1 VKEEIKMKETKNIK
15 EKLHHLLMVLI
26 PILIT
31 QLGMYSMNFFDTT
44 MSGHYSAKDLAG
56 VAIGSSLWVP
66 ISMGLTGILI
76 AITPIVAQLIGAKKE
91 KEVSFSVIQGIYVAT
106 FLAVIVFI
114 IGFFLLNPLLNTME
128 LEIKVHQVAH
138 DYLIAIS
145 LGILP
150 LFLYNA
156 LRSFIDSL
164 GKTRISML
172 ITLSA
177 LPVNIVFNYLFI
189 FGKAGFPEL
198 GGVGTGYA
206 TALTY
211 WVLLFISVIIVHK
224 QVPFA
229 HFHIFQRLHTVSITK
244 VSEILKI
251 GVPIGLSIFFETSI
265 FSAVTL
271 LMSRFDT
278 ITIAAHQIAMN
289 FASFIYMIPLSIS
302 MALTILVGYEMGAKR
317 YQDAKQY
324 SWLGVMIA
332 ILMAVLSGL
341 VFLFLRTDIAGLY
354 SNEPAVIELSVHFLL
369 YALFFQLSDAIQAPI
384 QGALRGYKD
393 VNMTF
398 IMSLLSYWVIGLP
411 LGYLLT
417 KYTELG
423 PFGYWIGLITGLAV
437 GAICLTN
444 RLLYIQKV
452 KFFNKN
458 I

>member
-1 VKEEIKMKETKNIK
+1 MKETKNIK
-15 EKLHHLLMVLI
+15 EKLRHLLMVLI

-114 IGFFLLNPLLNTME
+114 IGFFLLDPLLNTME

-229 HFHIFQRLHTVSITK
+229 HFDIFQRVHKVSFKK

-332 ILMAVLSGL
+332 ILMAVLSGF
-341 VFLFLRTDIAGLY
+341 VFLFLRTDVAGLY
-354 SNEPAVIELSVHFLL
+354 SNDPAVIELSVHFLL

>member
-1 VKEEIKMKETKNIK
+1 MKETKNIK

-332 ILMAVLSGL
+332 ILMAVLSGF

>member
-1 VKEEIKMKETKNIK
+1 MKEEINMKETKNMK
-15 EKLHHLLMVLI
+15 EKLHHLLIILI

-31 QLGMYSMNFFDTT
+31 QIGMYSMNFFDTT

-66 ISMGLTGILI
+66 ISTGLTGILI
-76 AITPIVAQLIGAKKE
+76 SITPIVAQLIGAKKE
-91 KEVSFSVIQGIYVAT
+91 KEVSFSVIQGIYVAM
-106 FLAVIVFI
+106 FLAVMVLI
-114 IGFFLLNPLLNTME
+114 IGFFLLNPLLNTMN
-128 LEIKVHQVAH
+128 LEVKVHQIAH
-138 DYLIAIS
+138 DYLMAIS

-206 TALTY
+206 TAITY
-211 WVLLFISVIIVHK
+211 WVLLFISVMIVHK

-229 HFHIFQRLHTVSITK
+229 HFHIFQSFHK
-244 VSEILKI
+244 VSFKKIGEILKI

-271 LMSRFDT
+271 LMSKFDT

-302 MALTILVGYEMGAKR
+302 MTLTIIVGYEIGAKR

-324 SWLGVMIA
+324 SWLGVVIA
-332 ILMAVLSGL
+332 VLMAVLSGF
-341 VFLFLRTDIAGLY
+341 VFLFLRKEVAGLY
-354 SNEPAVIELSVHFLL
+354 SNDPTVIEVSVQFLF

-393 VNMTF
+393 VNITF

-411 LGYLLT
+411 SAT
-417 KYTELG
+417 
-423 PFGYWIGLITGLAV
+423 
-437 GAICLTN
+437 C
-444 RLLYIQKV
+444 
-452 KFFNKN
+452 
-458 I
+458 

>member
-1 VKEEIKMKETKNIK
+1 MKETKNIK

-229 HFHIFQRLHTVSITK
+229 HFHIFQRLHTVSIKK

-332 ILMAVLSGL
+332 ILMAVLSGF

>member
-1 VKEEIKMKETKNIK
+1 MKETKNIK

-128 LEIKVHQVAH
+128 LERKVHQVAH

>member
-1 VKEEIKMKETKNIK
+1 MKETKNIK

-229 HFHIFQRLHTVSITK
+229 HFHIFQGLHKVSFKK

-332 ILMAVLSGL
+332 ILMAVLSGF

-354 SNEPAVIELSVHFLL
+354 SNEPAVVELSVHFLL

>member
-1 VKEEIKMKETKNIK
+1 MKETKNIK

-138 DYLIAIS
+138 DYLVAIS

-211 WVLLFISVIIVHK
+211 WVLLFISVMIVHK

-229 HFHIFQRLHTVSITK
+229 HFHIFQSLHTVSIKK

-289 FASFIYMIPLSIS
+289 FASFVYMIPLSIS

-354 SNEPAVIELSVHFLL
+354 SNEPAVIELSIHFLL

>member
-1 VKEEIKMKETKNIK
+1 MKETKNIK

>member
-1 VKEEIKMKETKNIK
+1 MRETENTK
-15 EKLHHLLMVLI
+15 EKLHHLLIILI

-31 QLGMYSMNFFDTT
+31 QMGMYSMNFFDTT

-76 AITPIVAQLIGAKKE
+76 AITPIVAQLIGAKKI
-91 KEVSFSVIQGIYVAT
+91 KEVSFSVIQGIYVAI
-106 FLAVIVFI
+106 FLAAIVLI
-114 IGFFLLNPLLNTME
+114 IGFFLLNPLLNTMN
-128 LEIKVHQVAH
+128 LEVKVHQIAH
-138 DYLIAIS
+138 DYLLAIS
-145 LGILP
+145 IGILP

-177 LPVNIVFNYLFI
+177 LPVNIIFNYLFI

-206 TALTY
+206 TAITY
-211 WVLLFISVIIVHK
+211 WVLLFISVLIIHK
-224 QVPFA
+224 QAPFA
-229 HFHIFQRLHTVSITK
+229 QFHIFKNVHKVSIK
-244 VSEILKI
+244 KIGEILKI

-271 LMSRFDT
+271 LMSKFNT

-302 MALTILVGYEMGAKR
+302 MTLTILVGYEIGAKR

-324 SWLGVMIA
+324 SWLGVVIAVLMA
-332 ILMAVLSGL
+332 ILSGF
-341 VFLFLRTDIAGLY
+341 VFLFLRAEIAGLY
-354 SNEPAVIELSVHFLL
+354 SNDPAVIEISVQFLF

-437 GAICLTN
+437 GALCLTY
-444 RLLYIQKV
+444 RLLYIQKI
-452 KFFNKN
+452 KYYKTNF
-458 I
+458 